1 MAKPSRLS
9 RQALYASL
17 KEVMWNFLSSKCKAH
32 ANLTCLVNQYYL
44 RWSYRFYHWSYDH
57 TSLVRVKMK
66 INIRIRLLTYSL
78 WRPFKKLFT
87 VLLCS
92 YVEWAEAISVWTGP
106 LESAFFWKQK
116 VIALVWTENV
126 KGLGNANSSMTCLRI
141 TVQQHDLRIND
152 WSGGGGGRGWG
163 FQLSPYAFSARPVSC
178 DVTERDPPAKRE
190 RLGTRLKGFVSK
202 EPVILCRAE

>member
-1 MAKPSRLS
+1 MDVVFA
-9 RQALYASL
+9 
-17 KEVMWNFLSSKCKAH
+17 
-32 ANLTCLVNQYYL
+32 
-44 RWSYRFYHWSYDH
+44 WSYRFYHWSYDH
-57 TSLVRVKMK
+57 TSLVWVKMK

-163 FQLSPYAFSARPVSC
+163 FQLSPYAFSARSVSC

-202 EPVILCRAE
+202 EPVILCRVE

>member
-1 MAKPSRLS
+1 MITRVQL
-9 RQALYASL
+9 
-17 KEVMWNFLSSKCKAH
+17 E
-32 ANLTCLVNQYYL
+32 LVK
-44 RWSYRFYHWSYDH
+44 WKF
-57 TSLVRVKMK
+57 
-66 INIRIRLLTYSL
+66 NIRIRLLTYSL

-92 YVEWAEAISVWTGP
+92 YEEWAEAISVWTGP

-116 VIALVWTENV
+116 VIALVWTEN
-126 KGLGNANSSMTCLRI
+126 SSMTCLRI

-152 WSGGGGGRGWG
+152 WSGSGGGRGWG